1 MDNELAYKVYVTDSL
16 RGLYHAMGGQIEIR
30 FYDMIKEE
38 KKVDTRTAEEIIQS
52 IREKLGGGN

>member
-38 KKVDTRTAEEIIQS
+38 KAETRTAEEIIQS
-52 IREKLGGGN
+52 IREELGGGN